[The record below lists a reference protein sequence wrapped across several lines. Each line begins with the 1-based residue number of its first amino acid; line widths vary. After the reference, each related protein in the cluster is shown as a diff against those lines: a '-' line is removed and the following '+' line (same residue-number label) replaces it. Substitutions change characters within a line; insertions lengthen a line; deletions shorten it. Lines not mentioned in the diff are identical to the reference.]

1 MHLRKPDQ
9 DTEGR
14 LAEALNNPVVTENAY
29 QTQVRNLR
37 EQAKNDPNY
46 FYTYSPEF
54 MSLSV
59 DPYNIA
65 EVKRQNDEDH
75 KSKFTVKEGFHN
87 VIKRDFKMQ
96 RKQTSRRSSVSAW
109 RKRVSIPRRA
119 VSPWANS

>member
-87 VIKRDFKMQ
+87 VIKRDFKVRVRPDKYLPESTVEHMRQ
-96 RKQTSRRSSVSAW
+96 YPYHEEKAW
-109 RKRVSIPRRA
+109 V
-119 VSPWANS
+119 